1 MFNRCVKKNILAILL
16 ALVSLFS
23 ILLIPS
29 QGAVAQTE
37 KGGKTINCME
47 IDAVTVPFS
56 TPYVLSND
64 NVYVYHNG
72 FMFDA
77 IKSPAMAV
85 WHFPKNAEVRLNIR
99 VWQNYSEFTGTLYFR
114 IVHEHVVQEER
125 VNEIIFPADGS
136 WFNVTENAPNMA
148 NAKVIG
154 DYVKVSAGDKI
165 KMICVAMGSDSYCTT
180 YIENGIKF
188 IYDGGPASGL
198 NLYAND
204 SRISNFATGTPV
216 TLTPELADFYGSGT
230 SDKVITYHEITK
242 YIDVFKTVE

>member
-1 MFNRCVKKNILAILL
+1 MFIRYLKKNILAILL
-16 ALVSLFS
+16 VVISLFS

-29 QGAVAQTE
+29 QGVVAQTE
-37 KGGKTINCME
+37 QGGKTITCME
-47 IDAVTVPFS
+47 MDEVAVPFLS
-56 TPYVLSND
+56 GNLLSNGRV
-64 NVYVYHNG
+64 NVYHNG
-72 FMFDA
+72 FMFDTMQ
-77 IKSPAMAV
+77 SPAMAV
-85 WHFPKNAEVRLNIR
+85 WHFPKNAEVRLNTR
-99 VWQNYSEFTGTLYFR
+99 VWQNYSQFTGTLYFR
-114 IVHEHVVQEER
+114 IVHERELQGDR
-125 VNEIIFPADGS
+125 VNQVIFPADGS
-136 WFNVTENAPNMA
+136 WFNVTENATNITS
-148 NAKVIG
+148 AKTIN

-188 IYDGGPASGL
+188 IYDGGPASGI

-204 SRISNFATGTPV
+204 SRISCIATGIPV